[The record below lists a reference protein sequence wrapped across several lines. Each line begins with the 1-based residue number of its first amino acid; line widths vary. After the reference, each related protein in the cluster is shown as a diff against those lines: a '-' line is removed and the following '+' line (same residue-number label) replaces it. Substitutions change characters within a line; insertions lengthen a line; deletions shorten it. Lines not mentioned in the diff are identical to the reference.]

1 LSIFPLVNSAR
12 NVAKYT
18 LPTFILAMTLLLT
31 TAQAASFSEVNP
43 YPTPAPAFHFPQN
56 KQNESPM
63 AVNPTDLNNAITG
76 ANDETEEPNCT
87 PATGGSSSCPFV
99 PGIDTTGVY
108 TTTDGGVTWTHQIL
122 HWFSQ
127 VGLTSDG
134 DPAVAFGPK
143 PVITNGLVNGFSYAN
158 GARAYF
164 ASLSSNPFGPAA
176 QELNA
181 VSHSDDKGATWSSPV
196 VATSTD
202 NPVDFNDKVSI
213 WVDPN
218 PSSPFFGTVYVAWTL
233 FKGVGNFGES
243 NTFSPEPIVIAHSID
258 GGQTFSKPVSLTNS
272 VNNGSVGGR
281 QGSIIR
287 TGPDGSLYVFWDG
300 AVNKQSAVLGAR
312 SNDGGVS
319 FPKPFLVSFKSD
331 VPSPFPGARFRTN
344 SFPMADVDKNTGKIY
359 VTWAN
364 YNFGATSGHGVVQL
378 ATSTDRGSTWGPAS
392 TIADVKGR
400 SPYYPAVAV
409 NPSDSSKVFVG
420 FNAIDDVP
428 FGTAPGVGVVSYDAF
443 FVVSKD
449 AGATFA
455 KPVKISAVSSD
466 PDGSSTNSLRSQ
478 FLGDYNGA
486 SASSSTAWFSWTD
499 SRNASPCSSV
509 DSFRAGTLVKPNIY
523 DTCPTNFGNT
533 DIFVALVPW

>member
-1 LSIFPLVNSAR
+1 
-12 NVAKYT
+12 
-18 LPTFILAMTLLLT
+18 MTLLLT

-43 YPTPAPAFHFPQN
+43 YPTSSPTFHFPQN

-63 AVNPTDLNNAITG
+63 AVNPTDSNNAITG
-76 ANDETEEPNCT
+76 ANDETDEPNCT

-99 PGIDTTGVY
+99 LGIDTSGVY
-108 TTTDGGVTWTHQIL
+108 VTTDGGVTWTHQIL

-134 DPAVAFGPK
+134 DAAVAFGPK
-143 PVITNGLVNGFSYAN
+143 PVITNGLVTGFSYAN

-164 ASLSSNPFGPAA
+164 ASLASNPFGSAA

-196 VATSTD
+196 VATSAT

-243 NTFSPEPIVIAHSID
+243 NTFSPEPIVISHSTD
-258 GGQTFSKPVSLTNS
+258 GGQTFSKPVQLTS
-272 VNNGSVGGR
+272 SANNGSVGGR
-281 QGSIIR
+281 QGSTIR
-287 TGPDGSLYVFWDG
+287 TGPDGTLYVFWDG
-300 AVNKQSAVLGAR
+300 AINKQSAILGAR

-319 FPKPFLVSFKSD
+319 FPKPFLVSLKSD
-331 VPSPFPGARFRTN
+331 VPSPFPGASFRTN
-344 SFPMADVDKNTGKIY
+344 SFPMADVDGNTGKIY

-364 YNFGATSGHGVVQL
+364 YNFGTTSGHGVVQL
-378 ATSTDRGSTWGPAS
+378 ATSTDRGTTWSPAA

-400 SPYYPAVAV
+400 SPYYPAIAV

-428 FGTAPGVGVVSYDAF
+428 FGTAPGAGVVSYDAF

-449 AGATFA
+449 SGATFA
-455 KPVKISAVSSD
+455 KPTKISTASSD

-509 DSFRAGTLVKPNIY
+509 DGFRAGTSVKPNIY